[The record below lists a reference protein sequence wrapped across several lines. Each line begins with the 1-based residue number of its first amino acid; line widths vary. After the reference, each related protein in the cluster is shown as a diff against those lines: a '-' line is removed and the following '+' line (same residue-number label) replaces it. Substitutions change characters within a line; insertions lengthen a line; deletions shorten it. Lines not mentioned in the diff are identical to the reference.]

1 MKKIL
6 LVDDEPD
13 LLQLLRFTLEK
24 EGYEVTPASD
34 GVKAWEILSDGLMPD
49 LVVLD
54 VLMPQMNGIEL
65 CKKIREDNQYDQTS
79 ILMLTA
85 KDAEQDQI
93 EGLEAGADDYVPKSV
108 SAKLILSRVKAL
120 LRRKVSDAIALSETL
135 ETTDFRVDLERYL
148 VEFKSENGWK
158 DLHFPRKEF
167 ELLCFLMRKPNK
179 VFTREELLN
188 RVWGTD
194 VFVIDRT
201 IDVHI
206 RKIREKIGEKYIQ
219 TVKGIGYKFVY

>member
-54 VLMPQMNGIEL
+54 VLMPQMNGIDL